1 MSAAR
6 PPMDTIDRAIV
17 EATQAGLPLTSQPY
31 AEVAAAIGVSE
42 EFVIARLRAMLA
54 DGRIRRIGAAL
65 NHYAFGLTAN
75 GMTVWDVDDA
85 AIETLGA
92 KVGALDFVTHC
103 YIRPRALP
111 AWPYNLFAMAHGASR
126 EEVLAK
132 REIIA
137 AILGPACRASDVLFS
152 TEILKKTGLRL
163 RARGKE
169 DKSCSA

>member
-17 EATQAGLPLTSQPY
+17 EATQAGLPLTSRPY

-163 RARGKE
+163 RARDKE